1 MNYSISHAREDL
13 SKIRLEEPLRD
24 RMLKVAAIIT
34 KYMEEKVTHT
44 SDLPIIVGGLAME
57 VYTSSKYVTRDIDL
71 VSTASIKLGELLL
84 ELGFN
89 KERVYIYSPLKVAVD
104 IVDEVMDPQNYEGIN
119 KIKIDDANHVYVIS
133 KEDILYN
140 RALDYTYEDNRN
152 FSIYLMANSPND
164 IDFDQ
169 VKSNLKKVD
178 REALAAFEEWL
189 KIALEK

>member
-1 MNYSISHAREDL
+1 MNYSISHAREDMSKL
-13 SKIRLEEPLRD
+13 SLEEPLRD

-71 VSTASIKLGELLL
+71 VSTASIKLEEFLL
-84 ELGFN
+84 ELGFE
-89 KERVYIYSPLKVAVD
+89 KERIYIYSPLKIAVD

-119 KIKIDDANHVYVIS
+119 KLEIEDSKHVYIIS

-140 RALDYTYEDNRN
+140 RVLDYTYEDNQV
-152 FSIYLMANSPND
+152 FSIYLMANSPDD
-164 IDFDQ
+164 INFEQ
-169 VKSNLKKVD
+169 VKSNLKKG
-178 REALAAFEEWL
+178 
-189 KIALEK
+189 